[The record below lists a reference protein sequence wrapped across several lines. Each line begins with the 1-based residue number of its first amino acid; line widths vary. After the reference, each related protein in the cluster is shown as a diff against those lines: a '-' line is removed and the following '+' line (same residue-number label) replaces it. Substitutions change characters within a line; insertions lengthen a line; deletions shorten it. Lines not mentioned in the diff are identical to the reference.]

1 MKTISGKRLC
11 SILEMKG
18 WTLKKING
26 SHHIY
31 FKKGIELLIVVPVHR
46 NVDLKI
52 GLLKSIM
59 KIARLVESDLK

>member
-11 SILEMKG
+11 SILEKNG

-31 FKKGIELLIVVPVHR
+31 FKKEIDHIIVVPVHK
-46 NVDLKI
+46 NDDLKI

-59 KIARLVESDLK
+59 KIAELVENDLK